1 MLVDPGTKPAARA
14 NARRSAR
21 PSKRSADAP
30 ANAGSPVR
38 GGRSDR
44 LTPAQSELV
53 SRNLPLVEHIVT
65 RMTTRFPSNY
75 SRDDLVQTG
84 VIGLIEASTR
94 FDPSIGVAFSTFA
107 GRRIEGAVIDML
119 RRDDWAPRSVR
130 ALERRAEAMEQALTS
145 QGRMLPN
152 VAELGE
158 ALGVSPEAL
167 RRLKDDIH
175 RASLDSLDR
184 TVNPVDGDRSLG
196 ENLSDSSV
204 VPIEDQLDAR
214 ELMGFLRDAIALLSE
229 RHRMVI
235 VGYFLEGRSMTE
247 LGQFMGITQSRA
259 SQIKEEAIASIR
271 AALTAQYLEAPVAP
285 RSLKGRRMAAFNE
298 AVGQASS
305 WRDRLEDRPL
315 SDGAPAMVAPTPAPA
330 VSAAG

>member
-1 MLVDPGTKPAARA
+1 MLVESGTKPTARA
-14 NARRSAR
+14 NASRGALASRTTL
-21 PSKRSADAP
+21 
-30 ANAGSPVR
+30 
-38 GGRSDR
+38 GGRQAP
-44 LTPAQSELV
+44 LTASQSEIV

-84 VIGLIEASTR
+84 VLGLIEASTR
-94 FDPSIGVAFSTFA
+94 FDPSVGVAFSTFA

-145 QGRMLPN
+145 HGRQLPN
-152 VAELGE
+152 VEKLGE
-158 ALGVSPEAL
+158 ALGVSSQAL
-167 RRLKDDIH
+167 RRLKDDVH

-196 ENLSDSSV
+196 ENLADATT

-214 ELMGFLRDAIALLSE
+214 ELMGFLRDAIGLLSE
-229 RHRMVI
+229 RHRLVI

-247 LGQFMGITQSRA
+247 LGQFLGITQSRA

-271 AALTAQYLEAPVAP
+271 AAIAAQYAEESVEP
-285 RSLKGRRMAAFNE
+285 RSLKGRRTAAFNE
-298 AVGQASS
+298 SVGQAST
-305 WRDRLEDRPL
+305 WRERLDERPL
-315 SDGAPAMVAPTPAPA
+315 
-330 VSAAG
+330 AG